1 MTDVRSLLKSEWEG
15 IYSKKSAQ
23 NDPFI
28 MIYANKVLYDLRPVN
43 SAYYIGQFHLLTNLV
58 VFRNEKFFTSTYF
71 FR

>member
-1 MTDVRSLLKSEWEG
+1 
-15 IYSKKSAQ
+15 
-23 NDPFI
+23 

-58 VFRNEKFFTSTYF
+58 VFRNEKFFTSTHF